1 MSWLT
6 SIADEIAHIGL
17 AFIEYELVS
26 LLASITAEIVPSGL
40 ALIGYKIVTGFI
52 H

>member
-1 MSWLT
+1 MLT
-6 SIADEIAHIGL
+6 WIADKIAPIGL